1 MDFSNNK
8 PIYKQII
15 DYCYGK
21 IMAGEWETD
30 GRIPSIKELSV
41 AMAVNT
47 RTVLKAYDDMQ
58 DLGVI
63 YQRRG
68 LGYYVSP
75 DASDI
80 ILTERRKEFYEVTL
94 PQFMSEIEL
103 LGISR
108 EELLSHINL

>member
-21 IMAGEWETD
+21 IMAGEWLPD
-30 GRIPSIKELSV
+30 ARIPSIKELSV
-41 AMAVNT
+41 TMVVNS

-58 DLGVI
+58 ALGVI

-68 LGYYVSP
+68 MGYYVAPESR
-75 DASDI
+75 DI
-80 ILTERRKEFYEVTL
+80 ILTD
-94 PQFMSEIEL
+94 S
-103 LGISR
+103 GI
-108 EELLSHINL
+108 